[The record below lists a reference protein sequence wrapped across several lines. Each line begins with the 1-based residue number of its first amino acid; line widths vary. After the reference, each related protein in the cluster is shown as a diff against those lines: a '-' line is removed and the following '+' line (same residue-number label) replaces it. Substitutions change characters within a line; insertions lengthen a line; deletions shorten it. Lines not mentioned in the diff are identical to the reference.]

1 MRVVVLGAGEVGF
14 HLAERLSRENE
25 DVVVVESDPE
35 RADFAGQQLDV
46 QTVVGNGA
54 SLSVLEKAGVQDART
69 LLAVTS
75 RDEVNLIACLAAKR
89 LGVQFTVARISNP
102 EYYTRGSVLSREQM
116 GIDLMV
122 NPERECARETFQL
135 LKTPGFTDVADFA
148 DGRVQ
153 LIGLKVKEG
162 APVAGRRIAD
172 LRSEFTGRHHYHYVT
187 AAIRRGNET
196 RVPTADSTIEAGDHI
211 YLLAPTS
218 EIPDVPP
225 LAGYERFHLRRVMV
239 AGGSPEGLFLAEL
252 LEDHGVECTILDRDR
267 RRCVEL
273 AEQLPRSLVLHADAT
288 DLELLEME
296 GVAGID
302 GFVAATGNDETNLL
316 SSLLAKQVGATNVI
330 SLIHRFEYLQLV
342 PRVGIDG
349 SVSPRISAVNAILRY
364 VRKGRVMTIA
374 SLSGIEAE
382 AIEYTVHEKSPIAGH
397 ALRDVHFPKQGVIGT
412 ILRDGKIILPR
423 GEDVL
428 VPGDDVI
435 VFAMPE
441 AIPEVEKLFA

>member
-1 MRVVVLGAGEVGF
+1 MRVVVVGAGEVGY
-14 HLAERLSRENE
+14 HLAERLSRENQ
-25 DVVVVESDPE
+25 DVVLIESDPE
-35 RADFAGQQLDV
+35 RADFAGQQLDI

-54 SLSVLEKAGVQDART
+54 SLSVLEKARVKGART

-89 LGVQFTVARISNP
+89 LGVEYTVARISNP

-135 LKTPGFTDVADFA
+135 LKTPAFTDVSDFA

-172 LRSEFTGRHHYHYVT
+172 LRAQVTGGYHYVT
-187 AAIRRGNET
+187 AAIRRDGRT
-196 RVPTADSTIEAGDHI
+196 QVPTADSTIEAGDQI
-211 YLLAPTS
+211 YLLAPTR

-225 LAGYERFHLRRVMV
+225 LAGYDRFRLRRVMI

-252 LEDHGVECTILDRDR
+252 LEDNGIDCTVIDRDR
-267 RRCVEL
+267 RRCLEL
-273 AEQLPRSLVLHADAT
+273 AEHLPRSLVLHGDAT

-296 GVAGID
+296 GVSGID

-316 SSLLAKQVGATNVI
+316 SSLVAKSAGANNVI
-330 SLIHRFEYLQLV
+330 SLIHKFEYLQLV
-342 PRVGIDG
+342 PRVGIDS
-349 SVSPRISAVNAILRY
+349 SVSPRISAVNAILRH
-364 VRKGRVMTIA
+364 VRKGRVMTVA
-374 SLSGIEAE
+374 SLSGIDVE
-382 AIEYTVHEKSPIAGH
+382 AIEYKAHEGSAIAGK
-397 ALRDVHFPKQGVIGT
+397 ALKDVRFPKAGVIGT
-412 ILRDGKIILPR
+412 IIRGDQIILPK
-423 GEDVL
+423 GVDVVL
-428 VPGDDVI
+428 PGDEVI
-435 VFAMPE
+435 VFAMPS
-441 AIPEVEKLFA
+441 AIPDIEKLFA